1 MKRITAEEKAR
12 MAEKTLGLIELDD
25 EDLMT
30 ATGAEEGGCGC
41 TCCCCTC
48 TCCTCCCGPEIILV

>member
-12 MAEKTLGLIELDD
+12 LAEKTLGLIELED

-30 ATGAEEGGCGC
+30 ATGADAGC
-41 TCCCCTC
+41 TCHCCCSC
-48 TCCTCCCGPEIILV
+48 CCCTCCCGPVLT